1 LHFKKVRLKNYR
13 NFSNLS
19 IELDPNLNIFTGNNA
34 QGKTNLL
41 EGLNLIIKGSSYRT
55 KEDRE
60 VIKWNN
66 ESAYLFGE
74 IDKDD
79 ENIQV
84 ALALALEKKPEDF
97 YKNKL
102 IKTIKINQ
110 NIRKKTALNKEFKGV
125 VFSPEHLQIIKGAP
139 SLRRKFLDEQISQI
153 YPLYYRYLS
162 EYYRILGHRNN
173 ILKKEMDQKKKKEN
187 LFAWDSRLIER
198 GSFLILTRIKFIKK
212 INRLAHKFHQKITK
226 EKENIELTYQSNI
239 SKDQEE
245 NISSISKEFKDKLEE
260 YREKE
265 IEQRATLLG
274 PHRDDFSVYING
286 FNVAS
291 YGSQGQQRT
300 AVLSLKLS
308 ELELIK
314 EKEGVYPIFFLDD
327 VMSELDE
334 DRRHFLLGLII
345 DKKVQTFITSIN
357 LDYFNNNIKEKSRIF
372 KIEEGKIINL

>member
-1 LHFKKVRLKNYR
+1 MYFKKARLKNYR
-13 NFSNLS
+13 NFSSLS
-19 IELDPNLNIFTGNNA
+19 INFNSNLNIFIGNNA

-41 EGLNLIIKGSSYRT
+41 EGLSLIIKGSSYRT

-60 VIKWNN
+60 VIKWKNK
-66 ESAYLFGE
+66 SAYLFGE
-74 IDKDD
+74 INKDD
-79 ENIQV
+79 ENIQI
-84 ALALALEKKPEDF
+84 ALSLENKSEDF

-110 NIRKKTALNKEFKGV
+110 NIQKKAVLNKEFKGV

-153 YPLYYRYLS
+153 YPLYYKYLS

-173 ILKKEMDQKKKKEN
+173 ILKKEMDQKKKKDR
-187 LFAWDSRLIER
+187 LLMWDPRLIER

-212 INRLAHKFHQKITK
+212 INHLAHIFHQEITK
-226 EKENIELTYQSNI
+226 EKEDIKLAYQSNI
-239 SKDQEE
+239 VKEQGE
-245 NISSISKEFKDKLEE
+245 SISLINKEFKDKLEE

-265 IEQRATLLG
+265 IEQRATLIG

-300 AVLSLKLS
+300 IVLSLKLS

-314 EKEGVYPIFFLDD
+314 EKEGAYPIFFLDD

-345 DKKVQTFITSIN
+345 EKKVQAFITSIN
-357 LDYFNNNIKEKSRIF
+357 LDYFNSNIKEKSKIF
-372 KIEEGKIINL
+372 KIEEGKTINL

>member
-1 LHFKKVRLKNYR
+1 MYFKKIRLKNYR
-13 NFSNLS
+13 NFLNLS
-19 IELDPNLNIFTGNNA
+19 IDIDPNLNIFIGNNA

-41 EGLNLIIKGSSYRT
+41 EALNLIIKGSSYRT
-55 KEDRE
+55 KEDKE
-60 VIKWNN
+60 AINWDN
-66 ESAYLFGE
+66 ENAYLFGE
-74 IDKDD
+74 IIKDN
-79 ENIQV
+79 ENIQI
-84 ALALALEKKPEDF
+84 AIALEKKPGDF

-102 IKTIKINQ
+102 IKTIKIKQ
-110 NIRKKTALNKEFKGV
+110 NIQKKTALNKEFKGV

-153 YPLYYRYLS
+153 YPLYHRYLS

-173 ILKKEMDQKKKKEN
+173 ILKKEISQKKKREQ
-187 LFAWDSRLIER
+187 FIIWDPRLIER

-212 INRLAHKFHQKITK
+212 INCLANKFHQEITK
-226 EKENIELTYQSNI
+226 EKENIKLAYQSNI
-239 SKDQEE
+239 LKDHEE
-245 NISSISKEFKDKLEE
+245 KISSINKEFKDKLEE
-260 YREKE
+260 HREKE

-274 PHRDDFSVYING
+274 PHRDDFLVYING
-286 FNVAS
+286 FNIAS

-357 LDYFNNNIKEKSRIF
+357 LDYFNSNVKEKSRIF
-372 KIEEGKIINL
+372 KIKEGKVINL

>member
-1 LHFKKVRLKNYR
+1 MYFKKIRLKNYR
-13 NFSNLS
+13 NFLNLS
-19 IELDPNLNIFTGNNA
+19 IDIDPNLNIFIGNNA

-41 EGLNLIIKGSSYRT
+41 EALNLIIKGSSYRT
-55 KEDRE
+55 KEDKE
-60 VIKWNN
+60 AINWDN
-66 ESAYLFGE
+66 ENAYLFGE
-74 IDKDD
+74 IIKDN
-79 ENIQV
+79 ENIQI
-84 ALALALEKKPEDF
+84 AIALEKKPGDF

-102 IKTIKINQ
+102 IKTIKIKQ
-110 NIRKKTALNKEFKGV
+110 NIQKKTALNKEFKGV

-153 YPLYYRYLS
+153 YPLYHRYLS

-173 ILKKEMDQKKKKEN
+173 ILKKEISQKKKREQ
-187 LFAWDSRLIER
+187 FIIWDPRLIER

-212 INRLAHKFHQKITK
+212 INCLANKFHQEITK
-226 EKENIELTYQSNI
+226 EKENIKLAYQSNI
-239 SKDQEE
+239 LKDHEE
-245 NISSISKEFKDKLEE
+245 KISSINKEFKDKLEE
-260 YREKE
+260 HREKE

-274 PHRDDFSVYING
+274 PHRDDFLVYING
-286 FNVAS
+286 FNIAS

-357 LDYFNNNIKEKSRIF
+357 LDYFNSNIKEKSRIF
-372 KIEEGKIINL
+372 KIKEGKVINL

>member
-1 LHFKKVRLKNYR
+1 MYFKKVRLKNYR

-19 IELDPNLNIFTGNNA
+19 IDLDSNLNIFIGSNA

-41 EGLNLIIKGSSYRT
+41 EAFNLIIKGSSYRT
-55 KEDRE
+55 KEDKE
-60 VIKWNN
+60 VINWNK
-66 ESAYLFGE
+66 ERAYLFGE
-74 IDKDD
+74 LSKDD
-79 ENIQV
+79 ENIQI
-84 ALALALEKKPEDF
+84 ALVLEKKLEGF

-102 IKTIKINQ
+102 SKTIKINQ
-110 NIRKKTALNKEFKGV
+110 NIQKKAALNKEFKGV

-153 YPLYYRYLS
+153 YPLYHKYLS

-173 ILKKEMDQKKKKEN
+173 ILKKEINQKKRKEKI
-187 LFAWDSRLIER
+187 LMWDPRLIER

-212 INRLAHKFHQKITK
+212 INCLAYNFHQEITK
-226 EKENIELTYQSNI
+226 EKENIKLVYQSNI
-239 SKDQEE
+239 AKDYEE
-245 NISSISKEFKDKLEE
+245 NVSSVSKAFKDKLEE
-260 YREKE
+260 HREKE
-265 IEQRATLLG
+265 IEYRTTLFG
-274 PHRDDFSVYING
+274 PHRDDFSIYING
-286 FNVAS
+286 FNIVS

-300 AVLSLKLS
+300 AILSLKLS

-357 LDYFNNNIKEKSRIF
+357 LDYFNSNIKEKSRIF
-372 KIEEGKIINL
+372 KIEEGRVIHL

>member
-1 LHFKKVRLKNYR
+1 LYFKKVRLKNYR
-13 NFSNLS
+13 NFLNLS
-19 IELDPNLNIFTGNNA
+19 IDIDPNLNIFIGNNA

-41 EGLNLIIKGSSYRT
+41 EALNLIIKGSSYRT
-55 KEDRE
+55 KEDKE
-60 VIKWNN
+60 AINWDN
-66 ESAYLFGE
+66 ENAYLFGE
-74 IDKDD
+74 IIKDN
-79 ENIQV
+79 ENIQI
-84 ALALALEKKPEDF
+84 AIALEKKPGDF

-102 IKTIKINQ
+102 IKTIKIKQ
-110 NIRKKTALNKEFKGV
+110 NIQKKTALNKEFKGV

-139 SLRRKFLDEQISQI
+139 SLRRKFLD
-153 YPLYYRYLS
+153 
-162 EYYRILGHRNN
+162 HRNN
-173 ILKKEMDQKKKKEN
+173 ILKKEISQKKKREQ
-187 LFAWDSRLIER
+187 FIIWDPRLIER

-212 INRLAHKFHQKITK
+212 INCLANKFHQEITK
-226 EKENIELTYQSNI
+226 EKENIKLAYQSNI
-239 SKDQEE
+239 LKDHEE
-245 NISSISKEFKDKLEE
+245 KISSINKEFKDKLEE
-260 YREKE
+260 HREKE
-265 IEQRATLLG
+265 TEQRATLLG

-286 FNVAS
+286 FNIAS

-357 LDYFNNNIKEKSRIF
+357 LDYFNSNIKEKSRIF
-372 KIEEGKIINL
+372 KIKEGRVINL

>member
-1 LHFKKVRLKNYR
+1 MYFKKVRLKNYR
-13 NFSNLS
+13 NFLNLS
-19 IELDPNLNIFTGNNA
+19 IEIDPNLNIFIGNNA

-41 EGLNLIIKGSSYRT
+41 EALNLIIKGSSYRT
-55 KEDRE
+55 KEDKE
-60 VIKWNN
+60 AINWNN
-66 ESAYLFGE
+66 ENAYLFGE
-74 IDKDD
+74 IIKDN
-79 ENIQV
+79 ENIQI
-84 ALALALEKKPEDF
+84 AIALEKKPGDF

-102 IKTIKINQ
+102 IKTIKIKQ
-110 NIRKKTALNKEFKGV
+110 NIQKKTALNKEFKGV

-153 YPLYYRYLS
+153 YPLYHRYLS

-173 ILKKEMDQKKKKEN
+173 ILKKEISQKKKREQ
-187 LFAWDSRLIER
+187 FIIWDPRLIER
-198 GSFLILTRIKFIKK
+198 GSFLILTRIKFIRK
-212 INRLAHKFHQKITK
+212 INCLANKFHQEITK
-226 EKENIELTYQSNI
+226 EKENIKLTYQSNI
-239 SKDQEE
+239 LKEHEE
-245 NISSISKEFKDKLEE
+245 NISSINKEFKDKLEE
-260 YREKE
+260 HREKE

-274 PHRDDFSVYING
+274 PHREDFSVYING
-286 FNVAS
+286 FNIAS

-357 LDYFNNNIKEKSRIF
+357 LDYFNSNIKEKSRIF
-372 KIEEGKIINL
+372 KIKEGKVINL

>member
-1 LHFKKVRLKNYR
+1 MYFQKARLKNFR
-13 NFSNLS
+13 NFLDLS
-19 IELDPNLNIFTGNNA
+19 IDISPNLNIFIGDNA

-41 EGLNLIIKGSSYRT
+41 EALNLIIKGSSYRT
-55 KEDRE
+55 NEDKE
-60 VIKWNN
+60 VINWDN
-66 ESAYLFGE
+66 ENSYLFGE
-74 IDKDD
+74 IIKDG
-79 ENIQV
+79 ESIQI
-84 ALALALEKKPEDF
+84 AIALEKKAEDF
-97 YKNKL
+97 YNNKL
-102 IKTIKINQ
+102 SKTIKINQ
-110 NIRKKTALNKEFKGV
+110 KIQKKSALNKNFKGV

-139 SLRRKFLDEQISQI
+139 ALRRKFLNEQISQI

-173 ILKKEMDQKKKKEN
+173 ILKKKINQKKKREH
-187 LFAWDSRLIER
+187 LIMWDPRLIEK

-212 INRLAHKFHQKITK
+212 INLLANKFHQEITK
-226 EKENIELTYQSNI
+226 EKESIELTYQSNI

-245 NISSISKEFKDKLEE
+245 NISSIRKAFMDKLEE
-260 YREKE
+260 YKEKE
-265 IEQRATLLG
+265 IEFNTTLFG
-274 PHRDDFSVYING
+274 PHRDDFSVYINK

-314 EKEGVYPIFFLDD
+314 EKEGIYPIFFLDD

-334 DRRHFLLGLII
+334 DRRHFLLELII

-357 LDYFNNNIKEKSRIF
+357 LDYFNSNIMEKSRIF
-372 KIEEGKIINL
+372 KIKEGKVINL